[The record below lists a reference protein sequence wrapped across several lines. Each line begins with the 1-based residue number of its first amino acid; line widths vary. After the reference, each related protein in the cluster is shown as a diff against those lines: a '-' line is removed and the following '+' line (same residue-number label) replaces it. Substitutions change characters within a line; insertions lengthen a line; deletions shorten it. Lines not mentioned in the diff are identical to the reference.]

1 MLRCLAFLAVL
12 SAVTGLAGA
21 TLPALAAP
29 PMSPFATSALV
40 EGFEKIAFGA
50 EIPGLFGGGRYIK
63 KFVGPVAFY
72 IENHAA
78 RDRRREVRSF
88 VTGLPRQIV
97 GLETSM
103 AASAAEARFVVHVV
117 DTADYQRIGRKIFR
131 NPFRRVPGSC
141 LVHADYGRAGIVRAD
156 ALIVSDDGE
165 PAFRRCLVEEVLQG
179 LGPLDDFDGAPDSV
193 FNDTSTVTRFGRYDR
208 IMLNMLYDDRLTP
221 GMSAAAARPLL
232 PAIAET
238 VRRRVR

>member
-1 MLRCLAFLAVL
+1 MLV
-12 SAVTGLAGA
+12 S
-21 TLPALAAP
+21 
-29 PMSPFATSALV
+29 SPV
-40 EGFEKIAFGA
+40 IW
-50 EIPGLFGGGRYIK
+50 R
-63 KFVGPVAFY
+63 
-72 IENHAA
+72 
-78 RDRRREVRSF
+78 
-88 VTGLPRQIV
+88 
-97 GLETSM
+97 
-103 AASAAEARFVVHVV
+103 
-117 DTADYQRIGRKIFR
+117 
-131 NPFRRVPGSC
+131 GSC

-208 IMLNMLYDDRLTP
+208 IMLNMLYDERLTP